1 MTIAP
6 LPLRRNTQAGAGG
19 PGSGA
24 GGARNFNARTLR
36 PTPSARN
43 MARRRLGVNLAK
55 RLLPLAALALLAS
68 LVLWP
73 EIQRQTG
80 GARLAFR
87 SKGISVD
94 GGALV
99 DAQYNGVDARDR
111 PYTMTAAVARQV
123 TPDRIDMTDIKADLG
138 GGEPGWLMIQS
149 KNGVYNQHSGQ
160 LDMSG
165 DVRLYR
171 DDGTTL
177 LTDSAAVDLKAGAAA
192 GAEKVHVE
200 GPFGQ
205 LDAQGFALTDRGA
218 VIQFTGPGRLI
229 LNGRKP

>member
-6 LPLRRNTQAGAGG
+6 LPLRRNV
-19 PGSGA
+19 PSESGMDS
-24 GGARNFNARTLR
+24 RNFQVRSTRAV
-36 PTPSARN
+36 PSSRN
-43 MARRRLGVNLAK
+43 MARRRLAVNFVK
-55 RLLPLAALALLAS
+55 RVLPLAAFALLGTLA
-68 LVLWP
+68 LWP
-73 EIQRQTG
+73 ELRRQAD

-87 SKGISVD
+87 SRGVMID
-94 GGALV
+94 GGTLLE
-99 DAQYNGVDARDR
+99 AQYNGVDARDR

-123 TPDRIDMTDIKADLG
+123 TPDRIDLNDVKADLG
-138 GGEPGWLMIQS
+138 GGEAGWLMIQS
-149 KNGVYNQHSGQ
+149 KDGVYNQHASQ
-160 LDMSG
+160 LDLSG

-200 GPFGQ
+200 GPFGH

-229 LNGRKP
+229 LNGRTP

>member
-6 LPLRRNTQAGAGG
+6 LPLRRGAPSGG
-19 PGSGA
+19 SSPDS
-24 GGARNFNARTLR
+24 RNFQVRSTRAV
-36 PTPSARN
+36 PSSRN
-43 MARRRLGVNLAK
+43 MARRRLAVNFVK
-55 RLLPLAALALLAS
+55 RVLPLAAFALLAT
-68 LVLWP
+68 LALWP
-73 EIQRQTG
+73 ELRRQADS
-80 GARLAFR
+80 ARLAFR
-87 SKGISVD
+87 SHGVTID
-94 GGALV
+94 GGTLLE
-99 DAQYNGVDARDR
+99 AQYNGFDARDR
-111 PYTMTAAVARQV
+111 PYTVTASVARQ
-123 TPDRIDMTDIKADLG
+123 TTADRIDLHDIKADLG
-138 GGEPGWLMIQS
+138 GGEAGWLMIQS
-149 KNGVYNQHSGQ
+149 KDGVYNQHASQ

-177 LTDSAAVDLKAGAAA
+177 MTDSAAIDLKAGAAA

-229 LNGRKP
+229 LNGRTP

>member
-6 LPLRRNTQAGAGG
+6 LPLRRNV
-19 PGSGA
+19 PSESGLDS
-24 GGARNFNARTLR
+24 RNFQVRSTRAV
-36 PTPSARN
+36 PSSRN
-43 MARRRLGVNLAK
+43 MARRRLAVNFVK
-55 RLLPLAALALLAS
+55 RVLPLAAFALLGTLA
-68 LVLWP
+68 LWP
-73 EIQRQTG
+73 ELRRQAD

-87 SKGISVD
+87 SRGVMID
-94 GGALV
+94 GGTLLE
-99 DAQYNGVDARDR
+99 AQYNGVDARDR

-123 TPDRIDMTDIKADLG
+123 TPDRIDLNDVKADLG
-138 GGEPGWLMIQS
+138 GGEAGWLMIQS
-149 KNGVYNQHSGQ
+149 KDGVYNQHASQ
-160 LDMSG
+160 LDLSG

-200 GPFGQ
+200 GPFGH

-229 LNGRKP
+229 LNGRTP